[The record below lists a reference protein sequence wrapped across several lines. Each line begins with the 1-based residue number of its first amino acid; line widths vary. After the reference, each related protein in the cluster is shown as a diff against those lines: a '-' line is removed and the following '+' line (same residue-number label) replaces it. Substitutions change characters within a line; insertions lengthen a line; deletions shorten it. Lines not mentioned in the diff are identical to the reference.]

1 MKFARWVF
9 NIASVY
15 GVISVAPLYF
25 MERTI
30 NQQNPPS
37 ITHPMFFYGFTGVT
51 LAWQLLF
58 FAIARQPMRLRP
70 VIPFAVLEKLS
81 FGLAA
86 MVLYRQARLDH
97 NDLWFAS
104 STRPTPQHLRV
115 PSLALFASAVF
126 FQSLQAVF
134 FSSAAG
140 HWFNCNSAPFSVG
153 TLPESDCFG
162 EARPLQI
169 EPAMKRPMAS
179 TAAAITSSNV
189 TRVLRFIVCRLLCL
203 R

>member
-51 LAWQLLF
+51 LAWQLL

-115 PSLALFASAVF
+115 PSLALFASAVSF
-126 FQSLQAVF
+126 YPIRQFSLA
-134 FSSAAG
+134 
-140 HWFNCNSAPFSVG
+140 
-153 TLPESDCFG
+153 LPLATG
-162 EARPLQI
+162 
-169 EPAMKRPMAS
+169 S
-179 TAAAITSSNV
+179 TAIALPSLLA
-189 TRVLRFIVCRLLCL
+189 LCL
-203 R
+203 RVTVLGKLGLSRSSQL